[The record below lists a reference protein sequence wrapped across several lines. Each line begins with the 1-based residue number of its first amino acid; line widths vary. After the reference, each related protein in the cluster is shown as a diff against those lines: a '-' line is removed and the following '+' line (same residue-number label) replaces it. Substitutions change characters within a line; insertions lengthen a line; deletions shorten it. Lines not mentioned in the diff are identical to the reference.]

1 MKGENKK
8 TFKKNFNILI
18 CSGGKRVDLIKEFR
32 RALNGRGRVVI
43 TDANDLNAGR
53 FFADDFFKAP
63 RLNDKNYL
71 SFIKKI
77 IKENQIKILF
87 SVIDPELLFLVKYK
101 KELEGLGAKVLIS
114 SLSSVETTNDK
125 RKTAKFFQKIKI
137 LTPKIFKFNE
147 VKKYPVFIK
156 PYDGN
161 GSKFAY
167 CANNFQELD
176 TFSRIVPNPI
186 ITEFIPGQEYTIDC
200 LSDFSGE
207 IINVIPRKRLEVN
220 NGIAVKSVVDL
231 NPAIIS
237 DAKKILKA
245 LKVEGPAT
253 IQLIKSP
260 AGKRYFTEVN
270 LRFGGGVMLGIKS
283 GGNFP
288 GKIINM
294 LGGKQLKFSNNSV
307 KDSYS
312 MVAYLDH
319 QFYYE
324 KN

>member
-1 MKGENKK
+1 MKNI
-8 TFKKNFNILI
+8 NILI
-18 CSGGKRVDLIKEFR
+18 CSGGKRVDLIKEFQ

-43 TDANDLNAGR
+43 TDANDSNAGR
-53 FFADDFFKAP
+53 FFADGFVKAP
-63 RLNDKNYL
+63 RLNDRDYL
-71 SFIKKI
+71 PFIKKI
-77 IKENQIKILF
+77 VKENQIKILF
-87 SVIDPELLFLVKYK
+87 SVIDPELFLLAKYQ
-101 KELEGLGAKVLIS
+101 KEFTQLGAKTLIS
-114 SLSSVETTNDK
+114 SLASVAITNDK
-125 RKTAKFFQKIKI
+125 RKTSKFLQKIGI
-137 LTPKIFKFNE
+137 ATPKIFTLKN
-147 VKKYPVFIK
+147 VKKFPVFIK
-156 PYDGN
+156 PYDGS

-167 CANNFQELD
+167 CANNFQELA

-207 IINVIPRKRLEVN
+207 IINVVPRKRLEVN

-245 LKVEGPAT
+245 LKVAGPAT

-260 AGKRYFTEVN
+260 AGKRYFTELN
-270 LRFGGGVMLGIKS
+270 LRFGGGVMLGIRS

-288 GKIINM
+288 GKIIDM
-294 LGGKQLKFSNNSV
+294 LDGKQFKFSNNSV

-312 MVAYLDH
+312 MVVYLDH
-319 QFYYE
+319 QFYHAKY
-324 KN
+324 